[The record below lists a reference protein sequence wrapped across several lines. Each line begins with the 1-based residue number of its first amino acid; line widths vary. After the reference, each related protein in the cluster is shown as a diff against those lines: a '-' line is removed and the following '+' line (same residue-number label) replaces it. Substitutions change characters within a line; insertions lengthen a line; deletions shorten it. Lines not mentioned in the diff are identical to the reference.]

1 MLPTENRR
9 HLHHPTGIKLLP
21 VENFPK
27 SAQPHP
33 VAMKQDLAVFE
44 GHEIRRHYD
53 EQTETWWFSV
63 VDIIRVLTQQP
74 DHRKAQSY
82 WTTLKNR
89 LKAEGSEVVTKCDQL
104 KMPAA
109 DGKNYLTDA
118 ATAETLLR
126 LVQSVPSP
134 KAEPIKLWLAK
145 VGYERM
151 QEMADPARSLAR
163 ARETWQQQGRSAKW
177 IEQRMTG
184 QETRNKLTDYWAGH
198 EIKKGDEYAILTN
211 LIHQE
216 WSGVSVA
223 GHKQIK
229 GLKTEN
235 LRDHMSE
242 AELIFTALAEL
253 STRQIAESVAATGMV
268 ENKIAAKTGGCIA
281 KKARLELEAKTGR
294 KVVTGEN
301 YLPPATPTKQIK

>member
-1 MLPTENRR
+1 VN
-9 HLHHPTGIKLLP
+9 
-21 VENFPK
+21 N
-27 SAQPHP
+27 
-33 VAMKQDLAVFE
+33 DLAIFE
-44 GHEIRRHYD
+44 GYQIRRRYD
-53 EQTETWWFSV
+53 EKTETWWFSV
-63 VDIIRVLTQQP
+63 VDIVRVLTQQP
-74 DHRKAQSY
+74 NHRKAQSY

-89 LKAEGSEVVTKCDQL
+89 LKAEGSQVVTKCDHL

-109 DGKNYLTDA
+109 DGKSYLTDV

-151 QEMADPARSLAR
+151 QEIADPARSLAR
-163 ARETWQQQGRSAKW
+163 ARETWQKQGRSPKW

-184 QETRNKLTDYWAGH
+184 QETRNKLTDYWATH
-198 EIKKGDEYAILTN
+198 DIKKGDEFAILTN

-216 WSGVSVA
+216 WSSVSVQ

-253 STRQIAESVAATGMV
+253 STRQIAASVSATGMV
-268 ENKIAAKTGGCIA
+268 ENKAAAKTGGRIA
-281 KKARLELEAKTGR
+281 KKARLELEAKTGQ
-294 KVVTGEN
+294 KVVTHEN
-301 YLPPATPTKQIK
+301 YLPPSKTAKQVK